1 MILNNPFKTLL
12 VITTAPIFFVNT
24 SMLAAEKDERWYE
37 NININGDV
45 RDAASLT
52 VPTDRTFRGAWSLN
66 GSAVDVDMA
75 AARDIHKENLRAER
89 KPRLD
94 ALDVDFMQALEA
106 GTSTTQIATDKQ
118 ELRDITSDSRIAAA
132 TTPDALKALNLATL
146 LGE

>member
-1 MILNNPFKTLL
+1 M
-12 VITTAPIFFVNT
+12 TT
-24 SMLAAEKDERWYE
+24 Y
-37 NININGDV
+37 ININGDV
-45 RDAASLT
+45 RDASSLT
-52 VPTDRTFRGAWSLN
+52 VPTDRTFRGAWSFN
-66 GSAVDVDMA
+66 GTAVDVDMA

-118 ELRDITSDSRIAAA
+118 TLRDITSDSRIAAA
-132 TTPDALKALNLATL
+132 TTPDALKALDLATL